1 MAAGAFDSGSS
12 TTPLEV
18 SGAKFAPASLAGVPA
33 TETEVLVVVGDPG
46 TVGVYVVSVA
56 AEEGTVEFVAEDQ
69 AAVDAG
75 SSSTLCSGERSEG
88 KDSFSA
94 SSSSTVETAGG
105 RTFLV
110 TSGDTGGEGGGVLWL
125 SARSTISGGGRARG
139 DMMMLGASVGS

>member
-1 MAAGAFDSGSS
+1 MA
-12 TTPLEV
+12 V

-69 AAVDAG
+69 AAVDGG
-75 SSSTLCSGERSEG
+75 SSSTLCSRERSEG

-94 SSSSTVETAGG
+94 SSSSSAVEAAGG
-105 RTFLV
+105 RTF
-110 TSGDTGGEGGGVLWL
+110 
-125 SARSTISGGGRARG
+125 
-139 DMMMLGASVGS
+139 